1 MTSVL
6 VSSIADDP
14 SKVSQTG
21 SSLSPTTASPV
32 NSSAG
37 NVTQKTTTTTPP
49 AIVFTN
55 RPLLGQNGTGQR
67 WATANTSAPTTVTTT
82 NKQQQPMV
90 VSEPI
95 SPVVAVKPT
104 ASSNPT
110 YTTTTLAPAKPAGD
124 IPYPKIDPP
133 SVSSWDDEYLNVG
146 NIDSDK
152 TDLTEEELK
161 QKNLT
166 LGHEE
171 HHVYYN
177 STTLQNTETVQ
188 EYLRSFQNLQPN
200 SMLSKSHRRAMVSE
214 DEGGYYNGFHFD
226 ISNGLFT
233 LLKQK
238 HT

>member
-6 VSSIADDP
+6 FSSITDDP
-14 SKVSQTG
+14 SKVSP
-21 SSLSPTTASPV
+21 SPISPTTASPV
-32 NSSAG
+32 NSSADNG
-37 NVTQKTTTTTPP
+37 TQKTTTTPP

-67 WATANTSAPTTVTTT
+67 WATVNTSAPTNVTTT

-95 SPVVAVKPT
+95 IPVVTVKPT
-104 ASSNPT
+104 ASSKPT
-110 YTTTTLAPAKPAGD
+110 PTTLAPVKPAGD

-152 TDLTEEELK
+152 TDLTEDELK

-200 SMLSKSHRRAMVSE
+200 SMLSKSHRRAMVRMR
-214 DEGGYYNGFHFD
+214 GLLMGFMLT
-226 ISNGLFT
+226 IPICLFT
-233 LLKQK
+233 LWETKAFLI
-238 HT
+238 TI